1 MKYSKNITALFLL
14 FSFLT
19 ATSCKK
25 ESNNNTP
32 VSTAPTNLEVN
43 AVVSTDGT
51 GTVNFT
57 ATATNAATYD
67 FEYGDAVV
75 ETRTDGTVTHRYSL
89 LGTNTFSVKVTAKSS
104 SGASVSKTISVSVT
118 VTVTAPAVIWSDE
131 FNTDGLPDPTKWG
144 YDLGAGGWGNNEAQ
158 YYTSRAD
165 NAVVING
172 NLKITLKKE
181 AYSGSNYTSAR
192 LLTKDKFAFTYG
204 RVEARIKLP
213 TGGGTW
219 PAFWMLGSDIATNP
233 WPACGEIDIMEHLGN
248 DLNRIY
254 GTLHYPGRSGGNAN
268 GGSRVITNAATEFH
282 IYTLDWSATEI
293 KMSVD
298 GQVIHSVANSA
309 SIPFNHNFFIICNMA
324 MGGNF
329 GGVIDP
335 NVTTASMEI
344 DYIRV
349 YQ

>member
-1 MKYSKNITALFLL
+1 MKYSKNIAALIFL

-25 ESNNNTP
+25 EDTTPAGNAPSNL
-32 VSTAPTNLEVN
+32 VVN

-51 GTVNFT
+51 GNVNFT
-57 ATATNAATYD
+57 AAATNAVSYD
-67 FEYGDAVV
+67 FEYGDAIV
-75 ETRTDGTVTHRYSL
+75 ESGTDGTVTHRYTLS
-89 LGTNTFSVKVTAKSS
+89 GTNTFSVKVTAKNS
-104 SGASVSKTISVSVT
+104 SGSVSKTIPVTVT
-118 VTVTAPAVIWSDE
+118 VTVTAPTLLWSDE
-131 FNTDGLPDPTKWG
+131 FNTDGLPDPSKWG

-172 NLKITLKKE
+172 NLKITMKKE
-181 AYSGSNYTSAR
+181 SYSGSNYTSAR
-192 LLTKDKFAFTYG
+192 LLTKDKFSFKYG
-204 RVEARIKLP
+204 KVEARIKLP
-213 TGGGTW
+213 VGGGTW
-219 PAFWMLGSDIATNP
+219 PAFWMLGSDIASNP

-268 GGSRVITNAATEFH
+268 GASRVISNATTEFH
-282 IYTLDWSATEI
+282 IYSLEWSATEI
-293 KMSVD
+293 KILVD
-298 GQVIHSVANSA
+298 DQLIHSVPNSA

-329 GGVIDP
+329 GGAIDP
-335 NVTTASMEI
+335 NVTSASMEI

>member
-1 MKYSKNITALFLL
+1 MKYATNITGLLLL
-14 FSFLT
+14 FSFLIT
-19 ATSCKK
+19 ASCKK
-25 ESNNNTP
+25 EENKP
-32 VSTAPTNLEVN
+32 VSTAPENLQVS
-43 AVVSTDGT
+43 AVVSTNGT
-51 GTVNFT
+51 GSVAFT
-57 ATATNAATYD
+57 ATATNAVMYD

-75 ETRTDGTVTHRYSL
+75 ETGTDGTVTHRYTL
-89 LGTNTFSVKVTAKSS
+89 LGTNTFTVKVTAKSS
-104 SGASVSKTISVSVT
+104 AGTSISKTITVSVT
-118 VTVTAPAVIWSDE
+118 VTVIAPSLLWSEE

-158 YYTSRAD
+158 YYTSRAE

-172 NLKITLKKE
+172 NLRITLKKE
-181 AYSGSNYTSAR
+181 AYNGSNYTSAR

-204 RVEARIKLP
+204 RVEIRAKLP
-213 TGGGTW
+213 EGGGTW
-219 PAFWMLGSDIATNP
+219 PALWMLGSNIGTVS

-248 DLNRIY
+248 DLNRVY

-268 GGSRVITNAATEFH
+268 GASRVISNATTEFH
-282 IYTLDWSATEI
+282 IYSLEWSAAEI
-293 KMSVD
+293 KILVD
-298 GQVIHSVANSA
+298 GQLIHSVVNSA
-309 SIPFNHNFFIICNMA
+309 SIPFNHNFFLICNMA

-335 NVTTASMEI
+335 NVTSASMEV

>member
-1 MKYSKNITALFLL
+1 MKYSKNIAALFLL

-19 ATSCKK
+19 ASSCKK
-25 ESNNNTP
+25 ENKNTP
-32 VSTAPTNLEVN
+32 ANPAPTNLQVN
-43 AVVSTDGT
+43 AVVSPDGT
-51 GTVNFT
+51 GNVNFT
-57 ATATNAATYD
+57 ATATNAVTYD

-75 ETRTDGTVTHRYSL
+75 ETGTDGTVTHRYTL
-89 LGTNTFSVKVTAKSS
+89 FGTNTFTVKVTAKSS
-104 SGASVSKTISVSVT
+104 SGASVNKTIPVSVT
-118 VTVTAPAVIWSDE
+118 VTVTAPALIWGDE
-131 FNTDGLPDPTKWG
+131 FNTDGLPDATKWG

-172 NLKITLKKE
+172 NLRITLKKE

-204 RVEARIKLP
+204 KVEARIKLP
-213 TGGGTW
+213 VGGGTW

-254 GTLHYPGRSGGNAN
+254 ATLHYPGRSGGNAN
-268 GGSRVITNAATEFH
+268 GSSRVITNAATEFH

-298 GQVIHSVANSA
+298 GQVIHTVANSA
-309 SIPFNHNFFIICNMA
+309 TIPFNHNFFIICNMA

>member
-1 MKYSKNITALFLL
+1 MYSKNMTALILL
-14 FSFLT
+14 FSFF
-19 ATSCKK
+19 ATSGCKK
-25 ESNNNTP
+25 ESNNTP
-32 VSTAPTNLEVN
+32 VNPSPTNLQVN

-51 GTVNFT
+51 GNVNFT
-57 ATATNAATYD
+57 ATATNAVSYD
-67 FEYGDAVV
+67 FEYGDAIV
-75 ETRTDGTVTHRYSL
+75 ETGTDGTVTHRYTL
-89 LGTNTFSVKVTAKSS
+89 AGTNTFTVKVTAKNST
-104 SGASVSKTISVSVT
+104 GASVSKTISVSVT
-118 VTVTAPAVIWSDE
+118 VTVTAPVMVWNDE
-131 FNTDGLPDPTKWG
+131 FNTDGLPDPAKWG

-192 LLTKDKFAFTYG
+192 LLTKDKFSFKYG
-204 RVEARIKLP
+204 KVEARIKLP
-213 TGGGTW
+213 VGGGTW

-254 GTLHYPGRSGGNAN
+254 ATLHYPGRSGGNAN
-268 GGSRVITNAATEFH
+268 GASRVITNATTEYH
-282 IYTLDWSATEI
+282 IYSLDWSATEI
-293 KMSVD
+293 KISVD
-298 GQVIHSVANSA
+298 GQVIHTVANSA
-309 SIPFNHNFFIICNMA
+309 SIPFNHNFFIICNVA

-329 GGVIDP
+329 GGTIDP
-335 NVTTASMEI
+335 AVTNASMEI